1 MKDFKRQKELKN
13 IILKRNKDKEEE
25 LKKFIREL
33 GIKTKEVPKNL
44 SSVDE
49 EFSLFLK
56 KK

>member
-1 MKDFKRQKELKN
+1 MKNYKKQKELKSTITKKN
-13 IILKRNKDKEEE
+13 NHKEEE
-25 LKKFIREL
+25 LKKFIKEL

-44 SSVDE
+44 SSVNE